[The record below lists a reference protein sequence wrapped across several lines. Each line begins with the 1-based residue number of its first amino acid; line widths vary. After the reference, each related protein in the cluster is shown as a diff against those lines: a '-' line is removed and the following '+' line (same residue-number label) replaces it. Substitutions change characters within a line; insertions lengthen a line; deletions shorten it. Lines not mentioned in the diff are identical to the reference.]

1 MMVAR
6 IRVMS
11 VNGDGKIDILPILI
25 SKVKC
30 VVTPKSILQCFHV
43 ICRHIKNHETFEAPE
58 AHIRT
63 PSQLTLPKVMVGLTQ
78 PLICKQASSSQSIWG
93 HFFFFFA
100 CLCFLLVI
108 LLFKMTP
115 PGAVLKRYLLSLI
128 AHKRVMMCLP
138 EEIHIRHVT
147 TVEQQTTLFETY
159 KIKN

>member
-1 MMVAR
+1 M
-6 IRVMS
+6 
-11 VNGDGKIDILPILI
+11 DIEPILI

-43 ICRHIKNHETFEAPE
+43 ICRHVKNHETFEAPE
-58 AHIRT
+58 VRIRT
-63 PSQLTLPKVMVGLTQ
+63 HSQLTLSKVMVCLTS
-78 PLICKQASSSQSIWG
+78 PLICKQASSSQSIWC

-108 LLFKMTP
+108 LLFRMTP